1 MNTFLRNRKNE
12 QFILSTHSIT
22 LASKIKLANLIV
34 LKGKEALPMSSEYT
48 LMKPADYKF
57 LERFLDATKANLF
70 FAKGLIMVEGDA
82 ENLLIPAIAQLI
94 EKKSL

>member
-1 MNTFLRNRKNE
+1 MHPYVIRIYENE
-12 QFILSTHSIT
+12 TSRLQ
-22 LASKIKLANLIV
+22 
-34 LKGKEALPMSSEYT
+34 
-48 LMKPADYKF
+48 F

-94 EKKSL
+94 GKNLYQYGVSVVNVGSTAYKRYVNIFKTQR